1 MAKEKPEKKKDG
13 SVVDVISY
21 DEATPESYKPE
32 GFDSQEEFLSEMREE
47 YQANL
52 DYDRINREQAL
63 DDKRFAVGEQWD
75 PLVLEQR
82 KGLPCLVI
90 NNIPQFTA
98 QLVGDWRESR
108 KAIKVVPS
116 NDEDKAVADVR
127 GDLIRAIEMES
138 RASRTYDTAFES
150 LVQCGDGAFRIC
162 VEYAKNNVFDQD
174 IRIGPIED
182 CLSAVWDRFSVD
194 PTGRDARRVW
204 VDDRIPTKEFH
215 RKYKDCDPDE
225 MLSDSTLRDLSSEGW
240 IDTDS
245 YRITEYW
252 RLIERQRI
260 MAMFENGKTFELKED
275 NLEDLIAA
283 NGPPVKTRLAWVTF
297 AQMHLTTGFKI
308 LSGPYEYQLNRLPII
323 RMSGR
328 VGNIGGRRVRYGL
341 VRFMKDAVRLKNF
354 WRSVAAEQLGYAP
367 KAKWIAP
374 ESAVEGREDQFRQAH
389 LSRDPLLIYNDGAEA
404 PPTLIPPPPV
414 EASLLNEAAINSQDM
429 KDVTGI
435 HDASLGMRSNETS
448 GRAIQARQREGDI
461 ASLTFY
467 DNANAAILEAGDVIN
482 QLIPQIY
489 DGTRIV
495 RGIGE
500 DEQQKFIAIND
511 PMNPDAVDMSVGL
524 FDVALTTG
532 TSYTTRRVEAA
543 QAMMDAIQVWPQLM
557 TVAGDLVAR
566 AQDWPGADK
575 IAERIEQTMQQSQI
589 DPQEMAKLQEQLK
602 KLEFE
607 NAQLKLANKDKTE
620 DRKVDWYDA
629 ETQRIRALSDHD
641 VDANEM
647 EMNAIRMIL
656 DGSKSLD
663 EFELKKADL
672 IEKNELA
679 RNKPTTPAGKP
690 ASPASK
696 KSQ

>member
-328 VGNIGGRRVRYGL
+328 VGNIGGRRVRY
-341 VRFMKDAVRLKNF
+341 
-354 WRSVAAEQLGYAP
+354 
-367 KAKWIAP
+367 
-374 ESAVEGREDQFRQAH
+374 
-389 LSRDPLLIYNDGAEA
+389 LSLIH
-404 PPTLIPPPPV
+404 I
-414 EASLLNEAAINSQDM
+414 
-429 KDVTGI
+429 
-435 HDASLGMRSNETS
+435 
-448 GRAIQARQREGDI
+448 
-461 ASLTFY
+461 
-467 DNANAAILEAGDVIN
+467 
-482 QLIPQIY
+482 
-489 DGTRIV
+489 
-495 RGIGE
+495 
-500 DEQQKFIAIND
+500 
-511 PMNPDAVDMSVGL
+511 
-524 FDVALTTG
+524 
-532 TSYTTRRVEAA
+532 
-543 QAMMDAIQVWPQLM
+543 
-557 TVAGDLVAR
+557 
-566 AQDWPGADK
+566 
-575 IAERIEQTMQQSQI
+575 
-589 DPQEMAKLQEQLK
+589 
-602 KLEFE
+602 
-607 NAQLKLANKDKTE
+607 
-620 DRKVDWYDA
+620 
-629 ETQRIRALSDHD
+629 
-641 VDANEM
+641 
-647 EMNAIRMIL
+647 
-656 DGSKSLD
+656 
-663 EFELKKADL
+663 
-672 IEKNELA
+672 
-679 RNKPTTPAGKP
+679 
-690 ASPASK
+690 
-696 KSQ
+696 